1 MCSPTQACCVSVQTD
16 DGIHVCGFEPEDG
29 EWRELVV
36 MTFDEGEECEPIDES
51 QDVLEDLLD
60 HVEESVADA
69 YEDTDLE
76 VVFLTDVFAE
86 ILERTVLS
94 ADR

>member
-1 MCSPTQACCVSVQTD
+1 MA
-16 DGIHVCGFEPEDG
+16 
-29 EWRELVV
+29 
-36 MTFDEGEECEPIDES
+36 FDECEESEPIDES

-69 YEDTDLE
+69 YQDTDLE

-94 ADR
+94 VDR

>member
-1 MCSPTQACCVSVQTD
+1 
-16 DGIHVCGFEPEDG
+16 
-29 EWRELVV
+29 
-36 MTFDEGEECEPIDES
+36 MTFDEGEASEPADES
-51 QDVLEDLLD
+51 EDVLEDLLD

-94 ADR
+94 VDR

>member
-1 MCSPTQACCVSVQTD
+1 VGSNRVS
-16 DGIHVCGFEPEDG
+16 

-36 MTFDEGEECEPIDES
+36 MTFDEGEASEPADES
-51 QDVLEDLLD
+51 EDVLEDLLD

-94 ADR
+94 VDR

>member
-1 MCSPTQACCVSVQTD
+1 MA
-16 DGIHVCGFEPEDG
+16 
-29 EWRELVV
+29 
-36 MTFDEGEECEPIDES
+36 FDECEESEPIDES

-69 YEDTDLE
+69 YQDTDLE

-86 ILERTVLS
+86 ILERTVL
-94 ADR
+94 ADDR